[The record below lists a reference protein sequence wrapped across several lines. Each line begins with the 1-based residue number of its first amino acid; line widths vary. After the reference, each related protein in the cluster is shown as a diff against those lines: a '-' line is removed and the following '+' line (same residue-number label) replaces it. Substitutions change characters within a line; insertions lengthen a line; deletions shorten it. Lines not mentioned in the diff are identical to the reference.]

1 MKKLILIRHAKS
13 WFKNTDMIDFDR
25 PLSDRW
31 IEETKF
37 VWKILKKLDIK
48 ADLILCSSAKRTSE
62 TLEWIREELDANNE
76 KIIYDKGIYDYHFD
90 ESLDYYINLISKVD
104 NDKEVV
110 VMIWHNPFVTR
121 LVRYLSWNNNLWME
135 TLWVA
140 ILNFEI
146 EKWEGIKSNKGN
158 ISFFLSPKNLME

>member
-1 MKKLILIRHAKS
+1 
-13 WFKNTDMIDFDR
+13 MIDFDR

-48 ADLILCSSAKRTSE
+48 TDLILCSSAKRTRE
-62 TLEWIREELDANNE
+62 TLEWIREEIDADNE
-76 KIIYDKGIYDYHFD
+76 KIVYDKGIYDNN
-90 ESLDYYINLISKVD
+90 STNLDYYLNLFSKID
-104 NDKEVV
+104 NDKEIVV
-110 VMIWHNPFVTR
+110 IIWHNPFVTR
-121 LVRYLSWNNNLWME
+121 LVRYLSWNDNLWME

-140 ILNFEI
+140 ILDFDI